1 MLWIASKVLIQN
13 TTKGTILTQHCLV
26 ADTFFSRLKGLLGAS
41 PLSSGEGLLLVGE
54 KSIHTFFMTFPIDVI
69 YINGQKKVIRIDDN
83 VVPNRIGKHL
93 SESRYILE
101 VPVGTIEESHTR
113 VNDQLN
119 F

>member
-1 MLWIASKVLIQN
+1 MLIQN
-13 TTKGTILTQHCLV
+13 ATKNTTLTQHCVV
-26 ADTFFSRLKGLLGAS
+26 ADTFFSRLKGLLGS
-41 PLSSGEGLLLVGE
+41 VPLSNGEGLLLVGE

-69 YINGQKKVIRIDDN
+69 YIDGQKKVIRIDDN
-83 VVPNRIGKHL
+83 VVPNRIGKYV

-101 VPVGTIEESHTR
+101 VPIGTIEESHTC